1 MAHGEQI
8 YEEKGLRE
16 SCHSLIL
23 LAQYT
28 SSEKAQETQEETAL
42 SKY

>member
-1 MAHGEQI
+1 MAHWEEI
-8 YEEKGLRE
+8 YEERGFME

-28 SSEKAQETQEETAL
+28 SSEKIKEIQQESGL
-42 SKY
+42 GKP